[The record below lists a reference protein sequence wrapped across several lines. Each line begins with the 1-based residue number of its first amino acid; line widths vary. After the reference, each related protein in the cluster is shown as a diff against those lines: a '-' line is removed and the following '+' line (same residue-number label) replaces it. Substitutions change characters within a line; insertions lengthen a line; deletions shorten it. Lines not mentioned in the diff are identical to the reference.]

1 MTYSNTR
8 NGLMGG
14 GPRVSPRYL
23 VPIVVALLTLSG
35 GHAGAGEHYKETPVV
50 HGGTVSGQVFASQ
63 IAQKVER
70 FIIPKQADICGGNYR
85 DSPIVTIE
93 AGNLKHVVV
102 YLEDI
107 PEGKP
112 FRAAAKKVTINQEGC
127 RFVPFLS
134 VLMEGGEFEA
144 VNSDPLLHNIH
155 IYELIGQ
162 GRRSVANVSQ
172 PRKGD
177 IMIMSVHLDEG
188 RVLKVDCDAHDF
200 MHAFVFVARNPYYA
214 AIGPDG
220 GFEITNV
227 PPGRYNIHAWHP
239 YLGELT
245 KVIEIAPESNTEIE
259 FEY

>member
-1 MTYSNTR
+1 MEGGRPTSR
-8 NGLMGG
+8 RFLALGLVSLLALFG
-14 GPRVSPRYL
+14 GP
-23 VPIVVALLTLSG
+23 
-35 GHAGAGEHYKETPVV
+35 AGAEEHYKESSVA
-50 HGGTVSGQVFASQ
+50 HGGTITGQVFASRT
-63 IAQKVER
+63 AQKVER
-70 FIIPKQADICGGNYR
+70 YIVPKQVDICGGNYR

-102 YLEDI
+102 YLEDV

-134 VLMEGGEFEA
+134 VLMDGGEFEA

-155 IYELIGQ
+155 IYELLGQ
-162 GRRSVANVSQ
+162 GRSSVANVSQ

-177 IMIMSVHLDEG
+177 IMIMSVHVDGG
-188 RVLKVDCDAHDF
+188 RVLKVECDAHEF

-214 AIGPDG
+214 IVGPDG
-220 GFEITNV
+220 AFEITDV

-239 YLGELT
+239 YLAKRT
-245 KVIEIAPESNTEIE
+245 KVIEIAPGSNTEIE